1 MTFTALDM
9 LFASPTVAQAP
20 LGIFCKDLQSRFI
33 VCNRAFAE
41 MARLDDPAK
50 VVGKTD
56 DDMPWRA
63 SAALVRAEDQQV
75 INSAKVLRVARD
87 LTLPDGQRSFAE
99 VVKYPLRD
107 EQGTIV
113 GVTGY
118 FTNLTPLHESEVQR
132 KTLDRANHLLMRCNS
147 QIVKARNE
155 QQLLEDICT
164 FVLEGGYRM
173 AWFGDAEQG
182 GDKWIKPRA
191 QAGAHAGYVDSI
203 RISWADNAFGQGPT
217 GTAVRER
224 RCIVNQNFLTNP
236 HIALWR
242 DLALR
247 QGFQSSIAL
256 PVMEDETVLG
266 VLNIYAEEPEA
277 FGADEVA
284 LLESLTDNLAVGLIA
299 LRERRHAT
307 EALEQAVAAI
317 AATIEIRDPYTAG
330 HEQRVGSLCMAI
342 AERLKMSRYRQDGL
356 RLAAVLHDIGKIK
369 VPIEILTTPRPLTGP
384 ELGLIRLH
392 PDVGYEIIRHIDFP
406 WPVADIVRQHHER
419 LDGSGY
425 PQGLKGND
433 ILLEA
438 RILAVAD
445 VVDAIA
451 SERPY
456 RPARGV
462 DAARA
467 ELSEQSGVLY
477 DTEVVNACLEVLET
491 GEWTV

>member
-9 LFASPTVAQAP
+9 LFASPTVAEAP
-20 LGIFCKDLQSRFI
+20 LGVFCKDLQSRYI
-33 VCNRAFAE
+33 MCNRAFAR
-41 MARLDDPAK
+41 MAGFSDVSD
-50 VVGKTD
+50 VIGKSD
-56 DDMPWRA
+56 ADMPWQDKA
-63 SAALVRAEDQQV
+63 DLVRSEDMQ
-75 INSAKVLRVARD
+75 IITSAKAIRSERELNLTTGVAR
-87 LTLPDGQRSFAE
+87 FFE
-99 VVKYPLRD
+99 VMKYPLRD
-107 EQGTIV
+107 GAGAIA

-118 FTNLTPLHESEVQR
+118 FTDVTPLHDSEDQR

-147 QIVKARNE
+147 HIVKARDE
-155 QQLLEDICT
+155 QQLLEDICS
-164 FVLEGGYRM
+164 FFLEGGYRM

-217 GTAVRER
+217 GMAVRER
-224 RCIVNQNFLTNP
+224 RSIVNQNFLTNP
-236 HIALWR
+236 RMALWR
-242 DLALR
+242 ELALR

-256 PVMEDETVLG
+256 PVMDNNTVLG
-266 VLNIYAEEPEA
+266 VLNIYAQEPEA
-277 FGADEVA
+277 FGEDEVA
-284 LLESLTDNLAVGLIA
+284 LLESLTDNLAIGLIA

-330 HEQRVGSLCMAI
+330 HEERVGNLCMAI

-425 PQGLKGND
+425 PQGLKGD
-433 ILLEA
+433 QILLEA

-462 DAARA
+462 EAARA
-467 ELSEQSGVLY
+467 ELREQSGVLY

-491 GEWTV
+491 GDWTV